1 MPKKISRDKRGGAR
15 LRTATPPRLRRID
28 SVKDLL
34 ERRTPTLTRVT
45 AQLARV
51 NFWHA
56 WLAAHLPASL
66 AARVA
71 AVAEH
76 NGTLVVFAAS
86 AVWSARLRY
95 VLLELEDEL
104 RAAAPELAAVKVRVL
119 PRG

>member
-1 MPKKISRDKRGGAR
+1 MPKKVSRDKRGRAR
-15 LRTATPPRLRRID
+15 VRTATPLRPARID

-34 ERRTPTLTRVT
+34 AQRAPALTRVT
-45 AQLARV
+45 AQVARA

-56 WLAAHLPASL
+56 WLAAHLPAAL
-66 AARVA
+66 RARVA

-104 RAAAPELAAVKVRVL
+104 RAAAPELGAVKVRVL